1 MWDKTTCEKIYRE
14 HRERWMEDWK
24 EFLRYPSISTDPTYE
39 QDCLRC
45 AQWLIKHLQGI
56 GLKTELL
63 PTIGKPLV
71 YAEYQGLPDRPTIL
85 FYGHY
90 DVQPVDPEELWD
102 SKPFEPEIRG
112 NRLYARGAQDNK
124 GQSMYVIKALET
136 LIQQDALHC
145 SVRMFLEGEEE
156 HGSKGISAAIQSLR
170 EQGRLKGDVLM
181 VCDTGS
187 VAAGVSTITMGLR
200 GIVYLQATLEGIS
213 HDLHSGSH
221 GGMVK
226 NPATELARLVATLH
240 REDGRIAVQD
250 FYEGVE
256 DIAEADRELAN
267 AAPFNA
273 NAYEEEIG
281 VPPRGGERNDF
292 TPVERR
298 GFRPTIEVNG
308 FHSGYGG
315 PGSKTI
321 IPNSAFV
328 KLSARLVSKQNP
340 EKSLQRIIRHLQS
353 HAAQDL
359 KLSITDQG
367 VGGPALMLS
376 SQSPWIQE
384 ADRILKQI
392 SGAPTVFSWE
402 GGSIPVVSSLAQ
414 ASGAEPLL
422 VGFGLDED
430 RIHAPNESFDLKQF
444 ELGFLYA
451 TMMFSRFS
459 DISRSDIA

>member
-1 MWDKTTCEKIYRE
+1 MWTKTTCEQIYKENQKRFVD
-14 HRERWMEDWK
+14 DWK
-24 EFLRYPSISTDPTYE
+24 EFLQYPSISADPAYE
-39 QDCLRC
+39 QDCQHC
-45 AQWLIKHLQGI
+45 AAWLVQHLQGM
-56 GLKTELL
+56 GMKAELV
-63 PTIGKPLV
+63 PTVGKPLV

-85 FYGHY
+85 YYGHY
-90 DVQPVDPEELWD
+90 DVQPVDPEELWE
-102 SKPFEPEIRG
+102 SKPFVPEVRG
-112 NRLYARGAQDNK
+112 ERLYARGAQDNK
-124 GQSMYVIKALET
+124 GQTMYVLKALET
-136 LIQQDALHC
+136 LLKQNALQC

-156 HGSKGISAAIQSLR
+156 SGSVGIAAAVKSLHKD
-170 EQGRLKGDVLM
+170 GRLRGDVLM

-200 GIVYLQATLEGIS
+200 GIVYLEATMEGIL

-240 REDGRIAVQD
+240 HADGSIAVKD
-250 FYEGVE
+250 FYEGVGE
-256 DIAEADRELAN
+256 IAPQDRTLAN
-267 AAPFNA
+267 AAPFSA
-273 NAYEEEIG
+273 QEYEEQIG
-281 VPPRGGERNDF
+281 LPPSGGELAF

-315 PGSKTI
+315 PGGKTI
-321 IPNSAFV
+321 IPSRAFV
-328 KLSARLVSKQNP
+328 KLSARLVGKQDP
-340 EKSLQRIIRHLQS
+340 QKSLDRIVAHLQT
-353 HAAQDL
+353 HAPQDM
-359 KLSITDQG
+359 KLSITDKG
-367 VGGPALMLS
+367 VGGPALLLS

-384 ADRILKQI
+384 ADRVLKQL
-392 SGAPTVFSWE
+392 SQQPTVYSWE

-414 ASGAEPLL
+414 VSGAEPLL

-430 RIHAPNESFDLKQF
+430 RIHAPNESFSLRQF

-459 DISRSDIA
+459 DMTIK